1 MSNDEWLSDEEIIE
15 RWERQ
20 DKERASRSGKKHAA
34 NADDEGGAG
43 GEKGRKPKQADI
55 LIGIADNAALFH
67 TPAPD
72 DDAFADIAINGHR
85 ETHRV
90 RGRIFRGWLRHR
102 YFELTG
108 SACNSEALQ
117 VAIDTV
123 EAKARYKGPEQRV
136 HIRIAGT
143 DDAIYIDLGD
153 LAWKAIKATASG
165 WQIVNDPPVR
175 FTRSQ
180 NTKPLP
186 TPERGGSINLFRPFC
201 NLKTREEFVVLVGHV
216 LATLRPD
223 ANYPVLVTTGEQGS
237 CKSTLF
243 RLIVRLVDPRSPE
256 LRSLPKDEDD
266 LITAAK
272 GAHTLSFDNISGIP
286 VWLSDAICRLA
297 TGGGAGKRKLYS
309 DDDEILFD
317 GRRPTF
323 LNGIEDVV
331 TRGDLVDRSNIFSLE
346 VIAENQRRT
355 EAEIDAEFAD
365 KAPKILGA
373 LLDGLVSGLNNLSG
387 VKITDKPRMA
397 DFALW
402 AEACTRAYWR
412 AGTFMKAYRENL
424 AASVELV
431 LEASTVGTA
440 VRQFMQTREEWGG
453 TAQELLGLLTPL
465 VGEQVSREREWP
477 KRPNTLSGKLK
488 RAAPALRKIGIHVL
502 GGRAGHAGERI
513 VTIEK
518 RGQPD
523 YRPGTSSASSAPS
536 AQPSETHKNNGL
548 AAGDADDRLTIADDP
563 APSADDPLAIPDP
576 AIVSGNPLQHNG
588 SDDADNADGLSGQQ
602 SASVPSDLD
611 IPSFLRRPEVAVAD
625 DADDLRHLTISAKSY
640 LEAIA
645 DELWLRG
652 EQLPQGG
659 PAKR

>member
-1 MSNDEWLSDEEIIE
+1 MATIHPGVTG
-15 RWERQ
+15 
-20 DKERASRSGKKHAA
+20 RAVSVKHEA
-34 NADDEGGAG
+34 GTG
-43 GEKGRKPKQADI
+43 GEKGRKLKQADI
-55 LIGIADNAALFH
+55 LIGIADNATLFH
-67 TPAPD
+67 TPAPNA
-72 DDAFADIAINGHR
+72 DAYADIMIDGHR
-85 ETHRV
+85 ETHRI
-90 RGRIFRGWLRHR
+90 RGTGFRRWLRHQ
-102 YFELTG
+102 YFKETG
-108 SACNSEALQ
+108 NGCNSEAMQ
-117 VAIDTV
+117 VAIETIA
-123 EAKARYKGPEQRV
+123 AKAQFEGKECAV
-136 HIRIAGT
+136 HIRTAKHGR
-143 DDAIYIDLGD
+143 AIYIDIGD
-153 LAWKAIKATASG
+153 AKWSAIEIAEVGWKA
-165 WQIVNDPPVR
+165 VDEVPVR
-175 FTRSQ
+175 FVRTAS
-180 NTKPLP
+180 TKELP
-186 TPERGGSINLFRPFC
+186 VPQRGGSIELLRPFC
-201 NLKTREEFVVLVGHV
+201 NLKTRDEFVVLVGHV

-272 GAHTLSFDNISGIP
+272 GAHALSFDNISGIP

-346 VIAENQRRT
+346 VIAENKRRT
-355 EAEIDAEFAD
+355 EDEIDTEFAD

-373 LLDGLVSGLNNLSG
+373 LLDGLVVGLNNLSSI
-387 VKITDKPRMA
+387 KIADKPRMA

-402 AEACTRAYWR
+402 AEAGTRAYWP
-412 AGTFMKAYRENL
+412 ADSFIKAYRKNL

-440 VRQFMQTREEWGG
+440 VRRFMETRREWSG

-465 VGEQVSREREWP
+465 VGEHISREHEWP

-488 RAAPALRKIGIHVL
+488 RAAPALRKIGIHVTL

-513 VTIEK
+513 VTVEK

-523 YRPGTSSASSAPS
+523 HRPETSSAASAPS
-536 AQPSETHKNNGL
+536 TKPSGPSKTNGF
-548 AAGDADDRLTIADDP
+548 A
-563 APSADDPLAIPDP
+563 
-576 AIVSGNPLQHNG
+576 
-588 SDDADNADGLSGQQ
+588 
-602 SASVPSDLD
+602 
-611 IPSFLRRPEVAVAD
+611 AD
-625 DADDLRHLTISAKSY
+625 DADDRPVSADDADDPLTNTDETIISSDPLQNKHFGDAD
-640 LEAIA
+640 
-645 DELWLRG
+645 DELVRYSEKVGRKRCHQCRGTPDGKEQPYPHGDTLVWLHPECRPYWFK
-652 EQLPQGG
+652 EHPQ
-659 PAKR
+659 

>member
-1 MSNDEWLSDEEIIE
+1 MTTIHPGVTG
-15 RWERQ
+15 
-20 DKERASRSGKKHAA
+20 RAVSVKHEA
-34 NADDEGGAG
+34 GTG
-43 GEKGRKPKQADI
+43 GEKGRKLKQADI
-55 LIGIADNAALFH
+55 LIGIADNATLFH
-67 TPAPD
+67 TPAPNA
-72 DDAFADIAINGHR
+72 DAYADIMIDGHR
-85 ETHRV
+85 ETRRI
-90 RGRIFRGWLRHR
+90 RGTGFRRWLRHQ
-102 YFELTG
+102 YFKETG
-108 SACNSEALQ
+108 NGCNSEAMQ
-117 VAIDTV
+117 VAIETIA
-123 EAKARYKGPEQRV
+123 AKAQFEGKECAV
-136 HIRIAGT
+136 HIRTAKHGR
-143 DDAIYIDLGD
+143 AIYIDIGD
-153 LAWKAIKATASG
+153 AKWSAIEIAEVGWKA
-165 WQIVNDPPVR
+165 VDEVPVR
-175 FTRSQ
+175 FVRSAS
-180 NTKPLP
+180 TKALP
-186 TPERGGSINLFRPFC
+186 VPQRGGSIELLRPFC
-201 NLKTREEFVVLVGHV
+201 NLKTRDEFVVLVGHV

-272 GAHTLSFDNISGIP
+272 GAHALSFDNISGIP

-346 VIAENQRRT
+346 VIAENERRT
-355 EAEIDAEFAD
+355 EAEIDAQFAD

-412 AGTFMKAYRENL
+412 ADTFMKAYRENL

-440 VRQFMQTREEWGG
+440 VRQFMQTRVEWSG

-548 AAGDADDRLTIADDP
+548 AAGNADRLTIADDP
-563 APSADDPLAIPDP
+563 APSADDPLTIPDP